1 MSETFIKID
10 SLQHLE
16 ISQRRNRPRIR
27 VVYNIHFFQIDTH
40 HTYSRLPITR
50 TFKGNWKKF
59 ELAGVRVSGSTKQI
73 TGTEEMGWG
82 MNVSNMH
89 TSKLNKYTVLDTV
102 FKLDSQ
108 KSKDKEYVVVKIIS
122 MFRTVVHLVHFLHG
136 A

>member
-1 MSETFIKID
+1 
-10 SLQHLE
+10 
-16 ISQRRNRPRIR
+16 
-27 VVYNIHFFQIDTH
+27 
-40 HTYSRLPITR
+40 
-50 TFKGNWKKF
+50 
-59 ELAGVRVSGSTKQI
+59 
-73 TGTEEMGWG
+73 

-122 MFRTVVHLVHFLHG
+122 MFRTVVHLIHFLHG